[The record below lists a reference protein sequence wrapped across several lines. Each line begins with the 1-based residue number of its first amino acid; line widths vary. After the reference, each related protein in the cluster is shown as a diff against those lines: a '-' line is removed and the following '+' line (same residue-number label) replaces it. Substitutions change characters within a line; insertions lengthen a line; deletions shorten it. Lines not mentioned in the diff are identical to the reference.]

1 MKHLEMLSIALFGNE
16 AIGYAANCKNTS
28 VSLNQF
34 ITYCSTYYAHTF
46 YIVGSATYAMW
57 KHSMCAEHR
66 AVLTRHSQC
75 EYFSQWILSV
85 SALGILLT
93 SGFLQGA

>member
-34 ITYCSTYYAHTF
+34 ITYCSTFYVHTF
-46 YIVGSATYAMW
+46 YIVGSATNAMW

-66 AVLTRHSQC
+66 VVLTRH
-75 EYFSQWILSV
+75 SQWILSV
-85 SALGILLT
+85 SALGIMLT